1 VDKLMTISVELN
13 AWLDQNWSPDR
24 SLVEWRDLLVDGGWA
39 APGWPSAY
47 FGRDFSPEQSA
58 VVDAEFARRGVV
70 GAAQSGPR
78 RLAAETILA
87 HGSEDQKQRYLRPI
101 LTGQHA
107 WCQLFSEPGSG
118 SDLAGSTTRAELQ
131 SGRAGLQEDRAGLQ
145 EDRAGLQEDRYII
158 NGQKVW
164 TTSAHHAD
172 FGILLART
180 DWDVPKHQGLSY
192 FLFDM
197 RQSGVEVRPLRQ
209 MNGHASFNEVFM
221 TDASV
226 DPRDLIGG
234 EGNGWRVAATTL
246 SIERQGFSQSRPD
259 GGLKGLSSLQGRV
272 YDEYRAELLIALE
285 PYTWYPQRAGR
296 ADLALPRAR
305 QTGAINDPHIRQE
318 LAKLLS
324 MKLGADLAAASAA
337 AVSRAGSNTVSPQG
351 SIGKLAASVIARQA
365 AHVHTLVAGTD
376 AMLSGATAAEAG
388 VIAEILLSVPAISI
402 AGGTDEIQKNIIA
415 ERVLEMP
422 KEPRSDTG
430 PFRAIARNSADK

>member
-1 VDKLMTISVELN
+1 MDKLMTISVELN